1 MKYGAFLPHIG
12 PLANGDVI
20 TNIRTTAQNA
30 EALGFDSVWT
40 GDHIVIPVDIASRYP
55 YTATG
60 SFPMNPKAPLL
71 EPLTVL
77 SFVAACTT
85 KIRLGT
91 AVLVLPH
98 RNAVVTAKTVATLD
112 VLSRGRVILG
122 VGVGWMEEEFKAVN
136 ASFADRGP
144 LSDEAVAVMKEL
156 WTSEHPKFSGR
167 FHRFPEV
174 ACEPR
179 PVQKPH
185 PPIWLGGHTG
195 PALRRIVEYGD
206 GWAAV
211 VFSPQEFAERLDK
224 LKEKAAKAGRDLSKV
239 TLCVSPRGK
248 RPEAILEDIPR
259 YQELGATYLYLAFFN
274 FARSYEEMANMMEQ
288 FARDVKLI

>member
-12 PLANGDVI
+12 PLANGDVM

-60 SFPMNPKAPLL
+60 SLPMNPKAPLL

-224 LKEKAAKAGRDLSKV
+224 LKEKAAKTGRDLSKF

>member
-12 PLANGDVI
+12 PLANGDVM

-55 YTATG
+55 YTASG
-60 SFPMNPKAPLL
+60 SFPMNPQAPLL

-156 WTSEHPKFSGR
+156 WTSEHPSFSGK

-224 LKEKAAKAGRDLSKV
+224 LKEKAAKAGRDLSQI

-248 RPEAILEDIPR
+248 RPEAILDDIPR

-274 FARSYEEMANMMEQ
+274 FARSYEEMADMMER
-288 FARDVKLI
+288 FARDVHLI

>member
-12 PLANGDVI
+12 PLARGDVM

-30 EALGFDSVWT
+30 EALGFDSVWA

-60 SFPMNPKAPLL
+60 SFPMNPKEPLL

-98 RNAVVTAKTVATLD
+98 RNAVVTAKTIATLD
-112 VLSRGRVILG
+112 VLSGGRVILG
-122 VGVGWMEEEFKAVN
+122 VGVGWMEEEFNAVN
-136 ASFADRGP
+136 ASFTDRGP

-156 WTSEHPKFSGR
+156 WTSDHPRFNGK

-185 PPIWLGGHTG
+185 PPIWIGGHTG

-224 LKEKAAKAGRDLSKV
+224 IKEKAAHSGRDLSNI

-248 RPEAILEDIPR
+248 RPEAMLEDIPR

-274 FARSYEEMANMMEQ
+274 FARSYEEMATMMEQ
-288 FARDVKLI
+288 FAREVKLI

>member
-12 PLANGDVI
+12 PLANGDVR

-40 GDHIVIPVDIASRYP
+40 GDHIVIPIDIASRYP
-55 YTATG
+55 YTTTG
-60 SFPMNPKAPLL
+60 SFPMNPKEPLL

-112 VLSRGRVILG
+112 VLSGGRVILG
-122 VGVGWMEEEFKAVN
+122 VGVGWMEEEFNAVN
-136 ASFADRGP
+136 ASFVDRGP

-156 WTSEHPKFSGR
+156 WTSDQPRFNGK

-179 PVQKPH
+179 PIQKPH
-185 PPIWLGGHTG
+185 PPIWIGGHTG
-195 PALRRIVEYGD
+195 PAFRRVVEYGD

-211 VFSPQEFAERLDK
+211 VFNPQEFAERLDK
-224 LKEKAAKAGRDLSKV
+224 IKEKAAKAGRDISNL

-248 RPEAILEDIPR
+248 RPEAMLEDIPR

-274 FARSYEEMANMMEQ
+274 FAHSYEEMAKMMEQ

>member
-12 PLANGDVI
+12 PLARGDVR
-20 TNIRTTAQNA
+20 TNIRMTAQTA
-30 EALGFDSVWT
+30 EALGFDSVWAA
-40 GDHIVIPVDIASRYP
+40 DHIVIPQQINSRYP

-60 SFPMNPKAPLL
+60 AFPMDPKEPLL
-71 EPLTVL
+71 EPLSVL

-85 KIRLGT
+85 KVRLGT

-112 VLSRGRVILG
+112 VLSGGRVILG
-122 VGVGWMEEEFKAVN
+122 VGVGWMEEEFNAVN
-136 ASFADRGP
+136 ASFAHRGP
-144 LSDEAVAVMKEL
+144 VSDEAVAVMKEL
-156 WTSEHPKFSGR
+156 WTSEHPSFSGK

-185 PPIWLGGHTG
+185 PPIWIGGHTG

-224 LKEKAAKAGRDLSKV
+224 LKEKAAKAGRDLAKV
-239 TLCVSPRGK
+239 TLCVSPRGR
-248 RPEAILEDIPR
+248 RPEAMLEDIPR

-274 FARSYEEMANMMEQ
+274 FARSYEEMAKMMEQ

>member
-12 PLANGDVI
+12 PLAHGDVV
-20 TNIRTTAQNA
+20 TNIRMTAQTA
-30 EALGFDSVWT
+30 EALGFDSVWAA
-40 GDHIVIPVDIASRYP
+40 DHVVIPKQINSRYP

-60 SFPMNPKAPLL
+60 AFPMNPTEPLL
-71 EPLTVL
+71 EPLSVL

-98 RNAVVTAKTVATLD
+98 RNAVVTAKTVATID

-122 VGVGWMEEEFKAVN
+122 VGVGWMEEEFNALN
-136 ASFADRGP
+136 ASFAQRGP
-144 LSDEAVAVMKEL
+144 VSDEAVAVMKEL
-156 WTSEHPKFSGR
+156 WTSEHPHFEGK

-185 PPIWLGGHTG
+185 PPIWVGGHTG

-211 VFSPQEFAERLDK
+211 VTSPQEFAERLDK
-224 LKEKAAKAGRDLSKV
+224 LKEKAAKAGRDLSTI

-248 RPEAILEDIPR
+248 RPEAMIEDIPR

-274 FARSYEEMANMMEQ
+274 FARSYTEMANMMEQ

>member
-12 PLANGDVI
+12 PLARGDVV
-20 TNIRTTAQNA
+20 TNIRMTAQTA
-30 EALGFDSVWT
+30 EALGFDSVWAA
-40 GDHIVIPVDIASRYP
+40 DHIVIPQQISSRYP

-60 SFPMNPKAPLL
+60 AFPMDPTEPLL
-71 EPLTVL
+71 EPLSVL

-85 KIRLGT
+85 KVRLGT

-98 RNAVVTAKTVATLD
+98 RNAVVTAKTVATID
-112 VLSRGRVILG
+112 VLSHGRVILG
-122 VGVGWMEEEFKAVN
+122 VGVGWMEEEFNALN
-136 ASFADRGP
+136 ASFAQRGP

-156 WTSEHPKFSGR
+156 WTSEHPHFEGK

-185 PPIWLGGHTG
+185 PPIWIGGHTG

-211 VFSPQEFAERLDK
+211 VFNPQEFAERLDK
-224 LKEKAAKAGRDLSKV
+224 LKEKAAKAGRDLSKI

-248 RPEAILEDIPR
+248 RPEAMLEDIPR

-274 FARSYEEMANMMEQ
+274 FARSYTEMANMMEQ

>member
-12 PLANGDVI
+12 PLARGDVM
-20 TNIRTTAQNA
+20 TNIRMTAQTA
-30 EALGFDSVWT
+30 EALGFDSVWAA
-40 GDHIVIPVDIASRYP
+40 DHIVIPQQIGSRYP

-60 SFPMNPKAPLL
+60 AFPMDPTEPLL
-71 EPLTVL
+71 EPLSVL

-85 KIRLGT
+85 KVRLGT

-98 RNAVVTAKTVATLD
+98 RNAVVTAKTVATID

-122 VGVGWMEEEFKAVN
+122 VGVGWMEEEFNALN
-136 ASFADRGP
+136 ASFAQRGP

-156 WTSEHPKFSGR
+156 WTSEHPHFEGK

-185 PPIWLGGHTG
+185 PPIWIGGHTG

-211 VFSPQEFAERLDK
+211 VSNPQEFAERLDK
-224 LKEKAAKAGRDLSKV
+224 LKEKAAKAGRDLSKI

-248 RPEAILEDIPR
+248 RPEAMLEDIPR

-274 FARSYEEMANMMEQ
+274 FARSYTEMANMMEQ

>member
-1 MKYGAFLPHIG
+1 
-12 PLANGDVI
+12 
-20 TNIRTTAQNA
+20 
-30 EALGFDSVWT
+30 
-40 GDHIVIPVDIASRYP
+40 
-55 YTATG
+55 
-60 SFPMNPKAPLL
+60 MNPKAPLL

-156 WTSEHPKFSGR
+156 WTSEHPTFSGR
-167 FHRFPEV
+167 FPSFSGSSVRAASSAKTASTDLAWWSHWSGV
-174 ACEPR
+174 A
-179 PVQKPH
+179 PH
-185 PPIWLGGHTG
+185 
-195 PALRRIVEYGD
+195 RRI
-206 GWAAV
+206 W
-211 VFSPQEFAERLDK
+211 
-224 LKEKAAKAGRDLSKV
+224 
-239 TLCVSPRGK
+239 
-248 RPEAILEDIPR
+248 
-259 YQELGATYLYLAFFN
+259 
-274 FARSYEEMANMMEQ
+274 
-288 FARDVKLI
+288 

>member
-12 PLANGDVI
+12 PLANGDVM

-60 SFPMNPKAPLL
+60 SFPMSPKAPLL

-156 WTSEHPKFSGR
+156 WTSEHPTFSGK

-224 LKEKAAKAGRDLSKV
+224 LKEKAAKAVRDLSKV

-274 FARSYEEMANMMEQ
+274 FARSYEEMADMMER